1 MIVCVCGHVCMESCV
16 CAGRLLFHG
25 LTNPLFGNLPGDNAL
40 LMEDP
45 TKAQVRVRV
54 RVKGRGQC

>member
-1 MIVCVCGHVCMESCV
+1 M

-25 LTNPLFGNLPGDNAL
+25 LTHPLFGNLPGDNAL

-54 RVKGRGQC
+54 KG